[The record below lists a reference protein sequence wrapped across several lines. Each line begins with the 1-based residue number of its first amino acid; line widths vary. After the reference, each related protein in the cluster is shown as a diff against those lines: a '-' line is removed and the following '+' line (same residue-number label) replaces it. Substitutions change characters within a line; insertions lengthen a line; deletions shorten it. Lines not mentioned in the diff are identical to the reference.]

1 MNDIALG
8 VAHITDW
15 QGYDHMLYLLALVA
29 RLDLRHVGK
38 AALLA
43 TAFTLGH
50 SFTLAIAS
58 LDVFRVSG
66 KWVEFLIPVTIL
78 VTAMLNLY
86 RAKNYLAIRRIAIE
100 YTLASLFGLIHGLG
114 FSNYL
119 RALLAD
125 EIAMPLFSFNIG
137 LELGQILV
145 LAIIFGV
152 QFVLSRFTGL
162 WSKHWNVVVSVLAGG
177 ISLLLAAQR
186 IPVIQ

>member
-29 RLDLRHVGK
+29 RFDLRHAGK

-66 KWVEFLIPVTIL
+66 AWVEFLIPVTIL
-78 VTAMLNLY
+78 GTALWGLFHGEGD
-86 RAKNYLAIRRIAIE
+86 AKSRRHTYAM
-100 YTLASLFGLIHGLG
+100 AAGFGLIHGLG
-114 FSNYL
+114 FSSFFRMTRDNT
-119 RALLAD
+119 AD
-125 EIAMPLFSFNIG
+125 LVASLFRFNLG
-137 LELGQILV
+137 VELGQLV
-145 LAIIFGV
+145 IVAVMLA
-152 QFVLSRFTGL
+152 T
-162 WSKHWNVVVSVLAGG
+162 A
-177 ISLLLAAQR
+177 SLLRACNVSARDQQLFVCGGATFLSLVMALER
-186 IPVIQ
+186 LPW

>member
-78 VTAMLNLY
+78 GTALWGLFHGDGNVKSRRWTYIM
-86 RAKNYLAIRRIAIE
+86 AIG
-100 YTLASLFGLIHGLG
+100 FGLIHGLG
-114 FSNYL
+114 FSSFFRMTRDDTVDLVAGLFRFNLGVEIGQLFIVAIMLAIASLL
-119 RALLAD
+119 RACNVSARD
-125 EIAMPLFSFNIG
+125 QQLFVCGGATFLSLVMA
-137 LELGQILV
+137 LERV
-145 LAIIFGV
+145 P
-152 QFVLSRFTGL
+152 
-162 WSKHWNVVVSVLAGG
+162 W
-177 ISLLLAAQR
+177 
-186 IPVIQ
+186 